1 MTCKIILDIL
11 HSEIA
16 NPNKL
21 HSMNARDDASL
32 IRLSKKLVPFFSQRQ
47 KALTNYLHQAET
59 QTIRVSDKVRALW
72 RDRLDTINAFLAVLI
87 DGEKPEAQLDERAKA
102 SRLSLFQAA
111 RQAWEVDLKV
121 ALTQLS
127 NEMIGPFTLGM
138 PCSAVFLPLSETQ
151 VIRQVTSFPSLTCI
165 WQDGLLEW

>member
-32 IRLSKKLVPFFSQRQ
+32 IRLSKKLLPSLSQRQ
-47 KALTNYLHQAET
+47 KALMNYLHQAET

-72 RDRLDTINAFLAVLI
+72 RDRLDAINVLMAVMM
-87 DGEKPEAQLDERAKA
+87 DGEKPEAQLDERAKV
-102 SRLSLFQAA
+102 SRLSFFEAA
-111 RQAWEVDLKV
+111 RQAWEVDIKV

-138 PCSAVFLPLSETQ
+138 LCSAVFYPCSQLK
-151 VIRQVTSFPSLTCI
+151 
-165 WQDGLLEW
+165 